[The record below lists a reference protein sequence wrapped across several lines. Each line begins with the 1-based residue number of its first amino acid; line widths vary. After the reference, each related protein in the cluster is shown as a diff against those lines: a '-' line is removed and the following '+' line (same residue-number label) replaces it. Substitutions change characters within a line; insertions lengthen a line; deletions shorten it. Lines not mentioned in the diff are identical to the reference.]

1 MGLMIFICFCLGALF
16 ALSIAWAVT
25 SDRELNF
32 NSNVTS
38 VGDSSFQPRFEVVKI
53 ESSEDGEHFPAAKY
67 TVLNCFHNKENG
79 KDFKY
84 RHYYFYDVMDKYR
97 IGDVL
102 TFTKV

>member
-1 MGLMIFICFCLGALF
+1 MWLIVFICFCSGAVF

-32 NSNVTS
+32 NSNVKS
-38 VGDSSFQPRFEVVKI
+38 VGDSSFQPRFKVVKI

>member
-1 MGLMIFICFCLGALF
+1 MGIIILFVCLGAAA
-16 ALSIAWAVT
+16 ALSISWAVT
-25 SDRELNF
+25 SYRVLNF
-32 NSNVTS
+32 NSNVKS

-53 ESSEDGEHFPAAKY
+53 ESSEDGEYFPVAKY

-84 RHYYFYDVMDKYR
+84 RHYYFYDVMDKYK

-102 TFTKV
+102 TFTKA